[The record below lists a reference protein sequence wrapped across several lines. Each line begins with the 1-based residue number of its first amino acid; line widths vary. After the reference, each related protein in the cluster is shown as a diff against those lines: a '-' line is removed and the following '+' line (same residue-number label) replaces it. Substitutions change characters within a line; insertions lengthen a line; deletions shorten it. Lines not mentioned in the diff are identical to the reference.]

1 MMYQIADL
9 LVGLAS
15 SVVAGACLMLCYFD
29 FFKINLGRAH
39 GLFGSQVASFLLS
52 ATNWLTVPIRKV
64 IQNTGKVNLVYLVS
78 GYLIVV
84 AKIVILSLFSHT
96 LFSELTQLLLPILFG
111 ALIEYV
117 SLFLSIMSGITFLFV
132 ILSWISQGSPSFA
145 LAAHILE
152 PMLEQIRKRM
162 PSTGGFDFTPLA
174 LLIIIKVLQIVVSN
188 LR

>member
-1 MMYQIADL
+1 MMYQIVDL
-9 LVGLAS
+9 LIGLAS
-15 SVVAGACLMLCYFD
+15 AIVAGSCLMLCYFD

-39 GLFGSQVASFLLS
+39 GLFGSQIASFLLS
-52 ATNWLTVPIRKV
+52 ATNWLTLPIRKV

-84 AKIVILSLFSHT
+84 AKIIVLSLFSQT
-96 LFSELTQLLLPILFG
+96 LFSELSRLLLPIFFG

-117 SLFLSIMSGITFLFV
+117 QLFLSIMSGITFLFV
-132 ILSWISQGSPSFA
+132 ILSWISPSSPSYA
-145 LAAHILE
+145 VAANILE
-152 PMLEQIRKRM
+152 PLLEQIRKRM
-162 PSTGGFDFTPLA
+162 PSSGGFDFTPLV